1 MALTLYNTA
10 MRMKQGFSPLREGEA
25 TIYTCG
31 PTIYAPAQIG
41 NLRAFVFY
49 DLLVRVLGER
59 GLRVRHVM
67 NLTDVDDKTIRA
79 SREAGV
85 SLRAHTDRIAE
96 AFFRD
101 LDALGVRRAERYP
114 RATEHV
120 PQMVDLVR
128 RLRERGHTYESG
140 GSTYFRVA
148 SFPGYGKLSG
158 FRIEDLKAGARVDA
172 DEYEKEGASDF
183 VLWKAWKPEDGDVFW
198 DTEIGRG
205 RPGWH
210 IECSAMSMAYLG
222 ETIDIHGGGVDLI
235 FPHHENEIAQS
246 EAATGKPFVRF
257 WVHNGW
263 LLSEGKKMSKSLKN
277 YFVLSDIEKR
287 GFTGEDLRY
296 FFLTNHYRQQF
307 NFTWDGLAGA
317 AAALARLRDF
327 HRRLAEADA
336 SADEPGLDDLLR
348 DARARLD
355 AALDDDLN
363 APEALGI
370 LHGVTG
376 GVNPRLERGTLSRG
390 GANRVRALLE
400 VFDRVLG
407 FLPRADAGIPA
418 EVLALAREREQA
430 RARRDFAASD
440 ALRARIQ
447 GLGYAVEDTP
457 KGPRVKKA

>member
-1 MALTLYNTA
+1 
-10 MRMKQGFSPLREGEA
+10 
-25 TIYTCG
+25 
-31 PTIYAPAQIG
+31 
-41 NLRAFVFY
+41 
-49 DLLVRVLGER
+49 
-59 GLRVRHVM
+59 M

-85 SLRAHTDRIAE
+85 SLRAHTDRVAE

-114 RATEHV
+114 RATEHI
-120 PQMVDLVR
+120 PQMVDLIR
-128 RLRERGHTYESG
+128 RLRERGHTYESA

-158 FRIEDLKAGARVDA
+158 FRLEDLKAGARVDA

-183 VLWKAWKPEDGDVFW
+183 VLWKAWKPEDGDVVW

-222 ETIDIHGGGVDLI
+222 ETIDIHGGGVDLV

-246 EAATGKPFVRF
+246 EAATGKPFVRY
-257 WVHNGW
+257 WLHNGW

-277 YFVLSDIEKR
+277 YYVLTDVEKR

-296 FFLTNHYRQQF
+296 SYLTNHYRQQF
-307 NFTWDGLAGA
+307 NFTWEGLAGA

-336 SADEPGLDDLLR
+336 SADEPGIEELLR
-348 DARARLD
+348 DARARFD

-370 LHGVTG
+370 LHGLTG
-376 GVNPRLERGTLSRG
+376 EVNRRLERGVLSGG
-390 GANRVRALLE
+390 GAAKVRALLG

-407 FLPRADAGIPA
+407 FLPRAVAEAPA
-418 EVLALAREREQA
+418 EVLALVGEREQA

-440 ALRARIQ
+440 VLRARIQ
-447 GLGYAVEDTP
+447 SLGYAVEDTA
-457 KGPRVKKA
+457 KGPRVKKT